1 MAGWLGPRADP
12 GPAGLWPG
20 PAGSGPKGYNDPD
33 HIAMRSSLRIGFTF
47 DRRDMMFIPSPL
59 RLRTVGAT
67 VLAVSALLALSACS
81 SAGKVGETV
90 SSLGG
95 MLTPYQSDV
104 LQGNVVT
111 REQVQALQTGMP
123 REQVRNILGTPLLA
137 SAFHADRWDYVFS
150 FRRQGQ
156 PVQQRKVTLFFKRDV
171 LERVQADDLPSE
183 QEFVSSL
190 DVRRKGA
197 KVPPLVATEA
207 ELKAFAE
214 KNRAAEP
221 EKTVPA
227 AAPAASYPPLE
238 SR

>member
-1 MAGWLGPRADP
+1 
-12 GPAGLWPG
+12 
-20 PAGSGPKGYNDPD
+20 
-33 HIAMRSSLRIGFTF
+33 
-47 DRRDMMFIPSPL
+47 MMFIPSPL
-59 RLRTVGAT
+59 RPRTVGAT

-156 PVQQRKVTLFFKRDV
+156 PVQQRKVTLFFKRDA